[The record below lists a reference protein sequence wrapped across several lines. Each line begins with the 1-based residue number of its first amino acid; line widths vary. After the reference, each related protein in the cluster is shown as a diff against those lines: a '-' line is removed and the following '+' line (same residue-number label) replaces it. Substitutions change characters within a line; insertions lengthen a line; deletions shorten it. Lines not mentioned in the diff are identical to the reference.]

1 MANNPEKSG
10 IPVEVV
16 HEALKRAVSKELERK
31 RRLGHFTVQYI
42 NNEIVLEGED
52 APASVEELLRSTG
65 HL

>member
-1 MANNPEKSG
+1 MENSPSETVISAEQ
-10 IPVEVV
+10 I